1 MKHHAHK
8 FEPIAHPSL
17 SAEAKALGIMAA
29 EVRKCSAC
37 DKQTTY
43 IQLRNKWVPL
53 FSENESDE
61 QNILLA

>member
-1 MKHHAHK
+1 MKHHAHS
-8 FEPIAHPSL
+8 FEPISHPGL

-43 IQLRNKWVPL
+43 IQLRGKWVPL
-53 FSENESDE
+53 FAESDADE
-61 QNILLA
+61 QDILLA